1 MSDLD
6 KLLTTPEVQEPQVSA
21 YQIILGHYKD
31 LSDVKYGNIDDRSM
45 AESISWDWLHT
56 LVLKPKQLMKY
67 KIGTCWDQ
75 SLYTYAKLKE
85 EFGTNNVKAIGW
97 WLTLLNGRTQSHT
110 TIIVKDGDKYYWS
123 EHAWE
128 EFSGIHGA
136 YESFG
141 RAIREIKS
149 HAPKHKSV
157 LWRDDISKAYDK
169 LLKVNGNINAKMFVK
184 EVFGIDF

>member
-31 LSDVKYGNIDDRSM
+31 LSDVKYGNIDDRNM
-45 AESISWDWLHT
+45 EESTSWDWLHT
-56 LVLKPKQLMKY
+56 LVL
-67 KIGTCWDQ
+67 
-75 SLYTYAKLKE
+75 
-85 EFGTNNVKAIGW
+85 KAIGW